1 MLSSSSMPVSS
12 ARDLMHN
19 NSNDAM
25 VIWGSRI
32 WGLRALGLAVGV
44 AGVLLLAL
52 VITGE
57 DSSNNRSNSNKS
69 KFILT
74 DVGARFSG
82 MNEKGTLDTND
93 DNLPAGH
100 MLNDDRPYITLFGD
114 SITQYG
120 WNPALLGYASLLA
133 HTYTRC
139 ADVKNRGASGYTTRD
154 AVRVLDSVFPLG
166 PQSWVQA
173 HPPALVVILLGSN
186 DQIQPGM
193 WVEATTGEDHHVP
206 LAEYTANYRCILT
219 HLRTLQVELPLILV
233 TPPPVGEDVKSART
247 NGAIK
252 EYREVVLSLG
262 KEEGIPVFDLWKA
275 CEGEDVEKFNS
286 YLVDGLHL
294 NGAGNTVLYKG
305 LMGVVGKHYPDL
317 LPEGT
322 KMPKRERDPWEA

>member
-100 MLNDDRPYITLFGD
+100 MLNDDRPYITLFGACD
-114 SITQYG
+114 NY
-120 WNPALLGYASLLA
+120 
-133 HTYTRC
+133 
-139 ADVKNRGASGYTTRD
+139 
-154 AVRVLDSVFPLG
+154 PL
-166 PQSWVQA
+166 
-173 HPPALVVILLGSN
+173 HPFDKLPW
-186 DQIQPGM
+186 M
-193 WVEATTGEDHHVP
+193 P
-206 LAEYTANYRCILT
+206 LEPLYR
-219 HLRTLQVELPLILV
+219 PLC
-233 TPPPVGEDVKSART
+233 
-247 NGAIK
+247 
-252 EYREVVLSLG
+252 LSRL
-262 KEEGIPVFDLWKA
+262 
-275 CEGEDVEKFNS
+275 
-286 YLVDGLHL
+286 
-294 NGAGNTVLYKG
+294 
-305 LMGVVGKHYPDL
+305 
-317 LPEGT
+317 
-322 KMPKRERDPWEA
+322 